1 MLDFNP
7 MNEFENEGMKESMK
21 NGGSNTSEEN
31 LSFDLPVNQSS
42 VIKVI
47 GVGGGGSNA
56 VNYMYSQG
64 IHGVDFIVCN
74 TDHQALQNS
83 PVPNKVQ
90 LGVHLTEGLGA
101 GADPQVGEEAAKES
115 IEEIRTIIEGRTKML
130 FITAGMGGGT
140 GTGAA
145 PIIARTAREM
155 EILTVGIVTIP
166 FQFEGKMRMEQAE
179 KGVEALRDNV
189 DSLIVINNNKLRD
202 VYGNLGFKAGF
213 GKADEVLAIAA
224 KGIAEVITHHF
235 TANIDLRDAQT
246 VLKNSG
252 TAIMGS
258 AKSSGSGRAEEAV
271 KKALDSPLLNDN
283 RITGAKNVLLLI
295 VSGKEEITIDEI
307 GEISDHIQREAGGSA
322 NIIMGIGEDESLMD
336 EIGVTVVAT
345 GFKCTDSVRVVT
357 KEPEKIIHVLNEDE
371 PVTQELE
378 VTNGREWQMQVEPE
392 VELEESA
399 QEIPMIHDE
408 VDEEPS
414 VEEEEEVH
422 LGFGL
427 FAPEQEWG
435 QDISSESV
443 ANTSSQEGEAQREE
457 REEVIVH
464 ELTLDEEDENAR
476 TFIGE
481 SHREDEEDEDASELM
496 DFMIRNEE
504 HAEEQDQFE
513 KDLLAEAPVLEEPPV
528 RSEEEELPELT
539 LRVEEET
546 IGERTIISMPRE
558 EIREEVQEDVGTARM
573 RRMTEERKLRLK
585 DFNYKFRNTPNG
597 VENFEN
603 IPAYKRMNIDLEKTP
618 DSSDEP
624 VSRFTLGDDDSGE
637 MNLRS
642 RNSFLHDNVD

>member
-7 MNEFENEGMKESMK
+7 MNEFENEGKSEA
-21 NGGSNTSEEN
+21 GSNTSNPTPEEN
-31 LSFDLPVNQSS
+31 LNFDLPVNQSS

-101 GADPQVGEEAAKES
+101 GADPAVGEEAAKES
-115 IEEIRTIIEGRTKML
+115 VEEVRSILEGRTKML

-166 FQFEGKMRMEQAE
+166 FQFEGKMRLEQAE
-179 KGVEALRDNV
+179 KGVEALRENV

-213 GKADEVLAIAA
+213 SKADEVLAIAA

-258 AKSSGSGRAEEAV
+258 ARSSGSGRAEEAV

-295 VSGKEEITIDEI
+295 ISGREEITIDEI

-322 NIIMGIGEDESLMD
+322 NIIMGIGEDESLQD
-336 EIGVTVVAT
+336 EISVTVVAT
-345 GFKCTDSVRVVT
+345 GFKCADSVRVVT
-357 KEPEKIIHVLNEDE
+357 KEPAKIVHVLEEEDA
-371 PVTQELE
+371 VTRSLDVTESPIVEESIPEAVVESSQEEEALE
-378 VTNGREWQMQVEPE
+378 VNAEAM
-392 VELEESA
+392 ELDSEE
-399 QEIPMIHDE
+399 MD
-408 VDEEPS
+408 
-414 VEEEEEVH
+414 EEVH
-422 LGFGL
+422 FEIGL
-427 FAPEQEWG
+427 FAGDDWSG
-435 QDISSESV
+435 ANHMDMVGES
-443 ANTSSQEGEAQREE
+443 ADDGMEMKAEDEAD
-457 REEVIVH
+457 EVIVH
-464 ELTLDEEDENAR
+464 ELQLEDDSEGDHNAFTFTTDDDGADEE
-476 TFIGE
+476 E
-481 SHREDEEDEDASELM
+481 SSELM
-496 DFMIRNEE
+496 EFVIRNE
-504 HAEEQDQFE
+504 AEGDAQDEFE
-513 KDLLAEAPVLEEPPV
+513 KELILGSVE
-528 RSEEEELPELT
+528 RSVEDEEEELPELT

-546 IGERTIISMPRE
+546 IGEKTIISVPRE
-558 EIREEVQEDVGTARM
+558 EVRDEVEEDVGTARM
-573 RRMTEERKLRLK
+573 RRMTEERKSRLK

-597 VENFEN
+597 LENFEN
-603 IPAYKRMNIDLEKTP
+603 IPAYKRRNIDLENTP

-624 VSRFTLGDDDSGE
+624 ISRFTLGDDDSGE
-637 MNLRS
+637 TNLRS